1 MNPFLK
7 KNERIYREKP
17 MANLAILSLDNQD
30 IQTDARVQRQVHY
43 LSRHH
48 EIHLITYGSSKL
60 LDLPSAS
67 MKVVG
72 SLNDAATKRRFNTLF
87 WLSLGK
93 LLPDFAY
100 RKWYWGRPGHRAA
113 FEALIDRHPD
123 LVIANDWWSLPVAA
137 EACKQTG
144 ARLILDLHEYA
155 PGEFEHQTW
164 WRVLYKP
171 VVNFFLNCYLKD
183 VDASVTVNPVIADRY
198 NIEFGL
204 KPVVVMN
211 IPRTTGRNAPQP
223 TDADHIELIH
233 HGAAMRDRK
242 IELMID
248 VIALTDSR
256 YHLNFMLVGN
266 PAYVNELKQYSER
279 KAPGRVSFLEP
290 VSPDKV
296 VETNTKFDV
305 GIYLTPAAIFQLL
318 AMLPNKFFDYLAASL
333 AVCFG
338 PYLVMKALIEQYQ
351 CGLVCDSFD
360 PQEMADRLSRL
371 SAEEIDRMKQNS
383 YWAGEK
389 LNSEIEMD
397 KLVQLVNE
405 TLA

>member
-1 MNPFLK
+1 
-7 KNERIYREKP
+7 
-17 MANLAILSLDNQD
+17 MAKLAILSLDNQD

-43 LSRHH
+43 LSKQH
-48 EIHLITYGSSKL
+48 EIHLITYGSSNAV
-60 LDLPSAS
+60 DLPYAS

-72 SLNDAATKRRFNTLF
+72 SLSDAATKRRFSTLF

-93 LLPDFAY
+93 MLPDFAY
-100 RKWYWGRPGHRAA
+100 EHWYWSRPGHREA
-113 FEALIDRHPD
+113 FDALIDLRPD
-123 LVIANDWWSLPVAA
+123 LVIANDWWTLPVAA

-155 PGEFEHQTW
+155 PGEFEHQSW
-164 WRVLYKP
+164 WRIFYKP
-171 VVNFFLNCYLKD
+171 AVKHFLDRYLGD
-183 VDASVTVNPVIADRY
+183 VDASVTVNTVIAERY
-198 NIEFGL
+198 NAEYGL

-211 IPRTTGRNAPQP
+211 IPRVRERIAPTP
-223 TDADHIELIH
+223 TDTNHIELIH
-233 HGAAMRDRK
+233 HGAAIRDRK

-248 VIALTDSR
+248 VISLADSR
-256 YHLNFMLVGN
+256 YRLNFLLIGD
-266 PAYVNELKQYSER
+266 PTYIHDLKLYADQ

-290 VSPDKV
+290 VRPDKV
-296 VETNTKFDV
+296 VETISKFDV

-338 PYLVMKALIEQYQ
+338 PYPVMRALIDQYQ
-351 CGLVCDSFD
+351 CGLVCNGFT
-360 PQEMADRLSRL
+360 PQEMAGRLSRL
-371 SAEEIDRMKQNS
+371 SAEDIDRMKDNS
-383 YWAGEK
+383 YRAGEK
-389 LNSEIEMD
+389 LNAEIEMT

>member
-1 MNPFLK
+1 
-7 KNERIYREKP
+7 

-43 LSRHH
+43 LSRQHQ
-48 EIHLITYGSSKL
+48 IHLITYGGSKPV
-60 LDLPSAS
+60 DLPSES

-72 SLNDAATKRRFNTLF
+72 SLNDAAAKRRFNTLF

-93 LLPDFAY
+93 MLPNFAY
-100 RKWYWGRPGHRAA
+100 RKWYWGRPGHRAS
-113 FEALIDRHPD
+113 FDALIDLRPD

-137 EACKQTG
+137 EACMQTG

-171 VVNFFLNCYLKD
+171 VVKFFLNHYLKD
-183 VDASVTVNPVIADRY
+183 VDASVTVNSVIADRY
-198 NIEFGL
+198 NVEYGL

-211 IPRTTGRNAPQP
+211 IPRTTGRNVPKP

-233 HGAAMRDRK
+233 HGAAIRDRK

-256 YHLNFMLVGN
+256 YHLNFMLIGN
-266 PAYVNELKQYSER
+266 PTYIHDLKLYANQ

-290 VSPDKV
+290 VRPDKV
-296 VETNTKFDV
+296 VETISKFDV

-318 AMLPNKFFDYLAASL
+318 AMLPNKFFDYLSASL

-338 PYLVMKALIEQYQ
+338 PYPVLKALIEQYQ
-351 CGLVCDSFD
+351 CGLVCDGFS
-360 PQEMADRLSRL
+360 PQEMADRLSSL
-371 SAEEIDRMKQNS
+371 SVEDIDRMKQNS
-383 YWAGEK
+383 YLAGEK
-389 LNSEIEMD
+389 LNSDIEME
-397 KLVQLVNE
+397 KLVRLVNE